1 MTDMIRPQSMAF
13 MQGIE
18 SVIPYSILRN
28 INYKELGVYL
38 AGMPTINRNY
48 LINLVAEMKE
58 YAQYN
63 NLSRSDKVVE
73 WFWLTVYEFDTETL
87 ANFLFFLTGSFKVPY
102 GGFKEHP
109 IVICQ
114 WLILVSIHST
124 YPIIRTEKLWLRG
137 YVYR

>member
-1 MTDMIRPQSMAF
+1 
-13 MQGIE
+13 
-18 SVIPYSILRN
+18 
-28 INYKELGVYL
+28 
-38 AGMPTINRNY
+38 
-48 LINLVAEMKE
+48 VAEMKE

-109 IVICQ
+109 IV
-114 WLILVSIHST
+114 LNKVSVKDHLPVAHTCFNTLDLPDYTDRKTLAS
-124 YPIIRTEKLWLRG
+124 RLRLSISEG
-137 YVYR
+137 RGFNVS